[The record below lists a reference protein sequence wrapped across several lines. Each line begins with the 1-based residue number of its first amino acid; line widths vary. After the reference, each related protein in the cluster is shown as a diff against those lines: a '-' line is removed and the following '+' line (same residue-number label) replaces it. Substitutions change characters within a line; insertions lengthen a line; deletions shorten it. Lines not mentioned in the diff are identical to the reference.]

1 MNLATVNLDLGRDCF
16 YETTV
21 NRPAWPSLQ
30 QDSSADVVVI
40 GGGLAGLSTAL
51 ELAEC
56 GQSVILLEAERLCGH
71 ASGRNGGQAISGYA
85 CGQAWLDTH
94 LGLAA
99 GQQLWQLSLASVQL
113 MQERIQRFNIDCQPV
128 WSYITVADRPS
139 KARALRE
146 EQAYMQQH
154 HSHLMHWVESAEL
167 RQHIGSDQYVAGLL
181 DPAAGHLNPLRYG
194 LGIAQAAQATGV
206 RLHEHSPALSMDK
219 VGNDWVVRT
228 AQAQVRARQVVLAGN
243 SGLSWQSPRLATRL
257 HARIM
262 PVGTYIIATETLS
275 PRQAEQ
281 LLPSNAAVC
290 DNNFVL
296 DYFRLSAERRL
307 LFGGRVSYTAATP
320 SQLTHT
326 MQKRMLRVF
335 PSLQH
340 VRIDHTWGGF
350 VDISRDRAPDWGQL
364 APGVFFMQGFSG
376 HGLAATTLAGRV
388 ICQALMGDR
397 HALGLF
403 ERIRQSRF
411 PGGAALRIPLLLLGT
426 SYYRLRDW
434 LV

>member
-1 MNLATVNLDLGRDCF
+1 MNLAAVNLDLGQDCF

-21 NRPAWPSLQ
+21 NRPAWSSLQ
-30 QDSSADVVVI
+30 QDSEADVVVV

-51 ELAEC
+51 ELAES

-85 CGQAWLDTH
+85 CGQAWLDAH

-128 WSYITVADRPS
+128 WSYLTVADRPR
-139 KARALRE
+139 KARALRDD
-146 EQAYMQQH
+146 QAYMQQH
-154 HSHLMHWVESAEL
+154 HGHQMHWVEGAEL
-167 RQHIGSDQYVAGLL
+167 RQHIASDQYVAGLR
-181 DPAAGHLNPLRYG
+181 DPASGHLNPLRYG
-194 LGIAQAAQATGV
+194 LGIAQAAQAAGA

-243 SGLSWQSPRLATRL
+243 SGLRWQSPRLATRL
-257 HARIM
+257 HARTM
-262 PVGTYIIATETLS
+262 PVGTYIIATEALS
-275 PRQAEQ
+275 PSQADA

-296 DYFRLSAERRL
+296 DYFRLSGERRM

-326 MQKRMLRVF
+326 MQKRMVRVF

-340 VRIDHTWGGF
+340 TRIDHTWGGF
-350 VDISRDRAPDWGQL
+350 VDISRERAPDWGQL

-388 ICQALMGDR
+388 IRQALLGDR

-403 ERIRQSRF
+403 ERIRQSPF

-434 LV
+434 LG

>member
-1 MNLATVNLDLGRDCF
+1 MNLAAVNRDLGQDCF
-16 YETTV
+16 YESTV
-21 NRPAWPSLQ
+21 NRPDWPSLQ
-30 QDSSADVVVI
+30 NNSEADVVVV

-51 ELAEC
+51 ELAES
-56 GQSVILLEAERLCGH
+56 GQRVIVLEAERLCGH

-85 CGQAWLDTH
+85 CGQAWLDAH

-99 GQQLWQLSLASVQL
+99 GQQLWQLSLASLQL

-128 WSYITVADRPS
+128 WSYITVADRPR

-154 HSHLMHWVESAEL
+154 HGHQMHWVEGAEL
-167 RQHIGSDQYVAGLL
+167 RQHIGSDQYVAGLR
-181 DPAAGHLNPLRYG
+181 DPASGHLNPLRYG
-194 LGIAQAAQATGV
+194 LGIAQTAQAAGA
-206 RLHEHSPALSMDK
+206 RLHEHSPAVSMDK

-243 SGLSWQSPRLATRL
+243 SGLLWQSPHMATRL
-257 HARIM
+257 QARIM
-262 PVGTYIIATETLS
+262 PVGTYIIATEALS
-275 PRQAEQ
+275 SSQAEA

-296 DYFRLSAERRL
+296 DYFRLSAERRM

-320 SQLTHT
+320 SRLTHT
-326 MQKRMLRVF
+326 MRQRMVKVF
-335 PSLQH
+335 PSLQQA
-340 VRIDHTWGGF
+340 RIDHTWGGF
-350 VDISRDRAPDWGQL
+350 VDISSQRAPDWGQL

-388 ICQALMGDR
+388 IRQALMGDR
-397 HALGLF
+397 HALDLF
-403 ERIRQSRF
+403 ERIRQSPF

-426 SYYRLRDW
+426 SYFRLRDW
-434 LV
+434 LG